1 MSNVSSS
8 DLIDSKLEEHQL
20 CGSKHCPRCGHK
32 FDQGKPVRTIKFS
45 PLLSDTIAIAITLQT
60 FFLTELRCKTLKLY
74 MVTYS
79 ILIKW
84 CVNSFSY
91 LGSKLKLVF
100 IFFLL
105 ISFNYILPLSLIFS
119 LLISLPLINCF
130 FFLIW
135 ISMEL
140 IGLARS
146 TSRSEIWSNR
156 SRTHWTS
163 WS

>member
-1 MSNVSSS
+1 
-8 DLIDSKLEEHQL
+8 
-20 CGSKHCPRCGHK
+20 
-32 FDQGKPVRTIKFS
+32 
-45 PLLSDTIAIAITLQT
+45 
-60 FFLTELRCKTLKLY
+60 LTELRCKTLKLY

-84 CVNSFSY
+84 CVNSISY

-130 FFLIW
+130 FF
-135 ISMEL
+135 
-140 IGLARS
+140 
-146 TSRSEIWSNR
+146 
-156 SRTHWTS
+156 
-163 WS
+163 